1 MAGTGSPRSEPRVA
15 GAAVEDRRKALA
27 RFLAEASGAGAVDIT
42 GLMPLRG
49 GAIQENWAVDARFSG
64 GAFAGEQRLVLRT
77 AAPTGVA
84 ASLGRLEEFAV
95 LKAAF
100 SAGVTVPEPLWAS
113 DDPEIMGKPFFTMR
127 RVEGTAAA
135 HRITRDPA
143 LEPALPA
150 IAERL
155 GRELARI
162 HGIRPPRAEWIGL
175 PKRPPRSQPLEA
187 TACRSLA
194 TSPGPTASPPLL
206 QPSRTSSGR

>member
-1 MAGTGSPRSEPRVA
+1 MVDTGSPRSEPRVA
-15 GAAVEDRRKALA
+15 GAAAEDRRAALA
-27 RFLAEASGAGAVDIT
+27 RFLAEASGAVAVELT
-42 GLMPLRG
+42 GLTPLRG
-49 GAIQENWAVDARFSG
+49 GAIQENWAVDAWFSG

-100 SAGVTVPEPLWAS
+100 AAGVTVPEPLWAS

-143 LEPALPA
+143 LDPALPA

-162 HGIRPPRAEWIGL
+162 HAIRPPRAD
-175 PKRPPRSQPLEA
+175 
-187 TACRSLA
+187 LA
-194 TSPGPTASPPLL
+194 FLAPYEEVGPTQQIAGV
-206 QPSRTSSGR
+206 RA

>member
-1 MAGTGSPRSEPRVA
+1 MAGTRSPRSERCLP
-15 GAAVEDRRKALA
+15 GAAAEDRRARLA
-27 RFLAEASGAGAVDIT
+27 RFLAAASGADTVEVT
-42 GLMPLRG
+42 GLTPLRG

-64 GAFAGEQRLVLRT
+64 TAFAGEQRMVLRT

-100 SAGVTVPEPLWAS
+100 AAGGTVPEPLWAS

-135 HRITRDPA
+135 HRITRDSA
-143 LEPALPA
+143 LDPALPS

-155 GRELARI
+155 GREL
-162 HGIRPPRAEWIGL
+162 
-175 PKRPPRSQPLEA
+175 
-187 TACRSLA
+187 
-194 TSPGPTASPPLL
+194 
-206 QPSRTSSGR
+206 

>member
-1 MAGTGSPRSEPRVA
+1 RPQSEPRVA
-15 GAAVEDRRKALA
+15 GAVAEKRRAALA
-27 RFLAEASGAGAVDIT
+27 RFLAAASGAEAVEVT
-42 GLMPLRG
+42 GLTPLRG

-64 GAFAGEQRLVLRT
+64 GAYAGEQGLVLRT

-100 SAGVTVPEPLWAS
+100 AAGVTVPEPLWAS
-113 DDPEIMGKPFFTMR
+113 GDPEIMGKPFFTMR

-143 LEPALPA
+143 LDPALPA

-155 GRELARI
+155 GRELPLI
-162 HGIRPPRAEWIGL
+162 PPIRPPPAH
-175 PKRPPRSQPLEA
+175 P
-187 TACRSLA
+187 
-194 TSPGPTASPPLL
+194 AS
-206 QPSRTSSGR
+206 